1 MACVPTP
8 SAAVE
13 NDAVPPAIGT
23 PAASTV
29 AGDAHVPPL
38 MNMTRPVLGVSA
50 NSPSVAMRD
59 GTVTVAVM
67 VTLAPNVDGRGL
79 ISIDVSVASASPSEY
94 GTLVTRKSSDPQHLT
109 LRSSMI
115 AQVKRVPASTKRYVP
130 LDGCVS
136 PELPSPQQN

>member
-13 NDAVPPAIGT
+13 YDALPATVGT
-23 PAASTV
+23 PSASTV
-29 AGDAHVPPL
+29 VGDAHVPPS

-67 VTLAPNVDGRGL
+67 VTLAPNVDGRGS
-79 ISIDVSVASASPSEY
+79 ISSSVAVASASPSSY
-94 GTLVTRKSSDPQHLT
+94 GMLWMRKLSDPQHLT
-109 LRSSMI
+109 FKTSVI
-115 AQVKRVPASTKRYVP
+115 AQVK
-130 LDGCVS
+130 
-136 PELPSPQQN
+136 